1 MRGVKKRNFV
11 TRITADTAL
20 NRYLSIIKTK
30 HHAGL
35 SGGSHK
41 MECLKMMTFTA
52 IQSILV
58 AIAAHASVFVT
69 NPVQDEQQVAGNT
82 VLVET
87 IDVQATRLN

>member
-1 MRGVKKRNFV
+1 
-11 TRITADTAL
+11 
-20 NRYLSIIKTK
+20 
-30 HHAGL
+30 
-35 SGGSHK
+35 
-41 MECLKMMTFTA
+41 MMTFTA